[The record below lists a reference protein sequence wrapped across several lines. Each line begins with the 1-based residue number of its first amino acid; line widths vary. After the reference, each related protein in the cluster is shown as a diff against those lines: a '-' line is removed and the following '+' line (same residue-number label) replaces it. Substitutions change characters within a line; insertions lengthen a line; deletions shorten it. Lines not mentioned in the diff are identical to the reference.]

1 MPARGRAQ
9 QGSQL
14 SRPHV
19 PPRQRA
25 ARGGVR
31 VGAQQRW
38 LARGSANTC
47 GTARR
52 CAMSAPYG
60 SRRPNARSL
69 AEQRTMVVPPH
80 TVEHLLRRADD
91 AGRGWGEGG
100 AGGVRA
106 PHGLQSSRIKSPLE
120 TQTLQSLA
128 STPPAAQRRAAP
140 APLRAHA
147 LGLKRRLQ
155 GPRTLRPVPPSAPRI
170 TMVFTGLPRG
180 GAPWVNAKRGCRA
193 GARCKRVAHGRPPR
207 APATHTVGLPHCTTT
222 RGSSPDANWSLSLVR
237 AADANFATRRSRS
250 PATRARRARRDKRS
264 AVRLRRDG
272 GYARRTRTRKK
283 RVLLDAATANEP
295 RATGS
300 RGRIHRDGMR
310 INARSTWPVQR
321 RRVRARQQQQQQR
334 QRSSSGHLP
343 SLRRALPPCMPS
355 AAAP

>member
-1 MPARGRAQ
+1 
-9 QGSQL
+9 
-14 SRPHV
+14 
-19 PPRQRA
+19 
-25 ARGGVR
+25 
-31 VGAQQRW
+31 
-38 LARGSANTC
+38 
-47 GTARR
+47 
-52 CAMSAPYG
+52 
-60 SRRPNARSL
+60 
-69 AEQRTMVVPPH
+69 MVVPPH

-193 GARCKRVAHGRPPR
+193 GARCKRVPHGRPPR

-272 GYARRTRTRKK
+272 RYARRTRTRKK

-355 AAAP
+355 AAAPRASPLRRCPPTARPPRSARGAAPPRSAATAPREWAWARTRATQQRRAARR